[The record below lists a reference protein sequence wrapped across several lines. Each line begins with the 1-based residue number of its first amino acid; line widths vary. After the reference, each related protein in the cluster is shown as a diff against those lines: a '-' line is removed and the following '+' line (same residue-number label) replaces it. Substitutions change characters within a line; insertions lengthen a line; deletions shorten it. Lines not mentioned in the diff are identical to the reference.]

1 VLYTVDEWLP
11 DYLNLWTIKEGHNA
25 ERCKLGDPITCGM
38 TVRLEHTLSR
48 KNLQSNLDYKSSLSQ
63 RQEVSTFG
71 YNGDGTSDDDWII
84 ECTAD
89 EPVYTDVTIH
99 LKHKNTGSYL
109 AAENKD
115 YVFNDNNCR
124 GFCPIKGDRE
134 VHGARNKK
142 NGSFQI
148 KGVYI

>member
-1 VLYTVDEWLP
+1 M
-11 DYLNLWTIKEGHNA
+11 TI
-25 ERCKLGDPITCGM
+25 
-38 TVRLEHTLSR
+38 RLEHTLSR
-48 KNLQSNLDYKSSLSQ
+48 KNLQSNLDYKSALSQ

-71 YNGDGTSDDDWII
+71 YNGDGTSDDDWVI
-84 ECTAD
+84 ECTTD

-109 AAENKD
+109 AAETKD

-134 VHGARNKK
+134 VHGSRNKK

-148 KGVYI
+148 KGVCI